1 MFNITG
7 IIMHKPF
14 AATASLRYLAKVL
27 LSLAALALWAA
38 AAICLPTVAITSP
51 WREVTVIALVLAV
64 LALPSLAHRQVG
76 RADELRRAIHQL
88 ACTRSLPWL
97 AAACGALGVL
107 QANDLI
113 PLFNQLWMLGL
124 LIATWGLQLMLADR
138 PHH

>member
-1 MFNITG
+1 MLESSV
-7 IIMHKPF
+7 
-14 AATASLRYLAKVL
+14 ATTSLRYLGKVL
-27 LSLAALALWAA
+27 IGLSMLALWVS
-38 AAICLPTVAITSP
+38 AAICLPMAAITSP
-51 WREVTVIALVLAV
+51 WRQVTVSALVLAV
-64 LALPSLAHRQVG
+64 LALPFLAHRQVG

-113 PLFNQLWMLGL
+113 PLFNQLWVLGL
-124 LIATWGLQLMLADR
+124 LIAMWGLQLMLADR